1 MEAISKVKFNIS
13 DANTAQACL
22 EEMIKSH
29 KGWSTTLNKKDA
41 KVIYLKP
48 SADDEEIMSI
58 ASQKGKVI
66 NRYPGAKD
74 LSHKDNFSK
83 QMKIC
88 MDINPEAY
96 DFVPPT
102 FIWPEEEKRLKEYM
116 KKNPGCCYI
125 GKP

>member
-1 MEAISKVKFNIS
+1 M
-13 DANTAQACL
+13 
-22 EEMIKSH
+22 
-29 KGWSTTLNKKDA
+29 
-41 KVIYLKP
+41 
-48 SADDEEIMSI
+48 
-58 ASQKGKVI
+58 I
-66 NRYPGAKD
+66 NRYPGAKG

-102 FIWPEEEKRLKEYM
+102 FIWPDEEKRLKEYM
-116 KKNPGCCYI
+116 KKNPGACYI